1 MNKGY
6 VKKGLR
12 ISIKGNEVN
21 FTIDSAVKISDT
33 LIYRIRIALKVVNN
47 TIAIKSFYIL
57 SNQA

>member
-12 ISIKGNEVN
+12 TSIKGNEVN

-47 TIAIKSFYIL
+47 TIVIKSFYIL